1 MSRTPSNSAIC
12 SEINCASLS
21 AILLRPLMTSKHNV
35 KLYQLTSGLRL
46 DTTLQNFTRT
56 LHDPTL
62 HPSPT
67 TRKKPNAERFLTGG
81 TKMCWLLA
89 APNAEPQTAVNVGC
103 GPRYDYPSVAAL
115 RLPASGELAT
125 F

>member
-12 SEINCASLS
+12 SEISCASLS

-35 KLYQLTSGLRL
+35 KLYQLTSGLR
-46 DTTLQNFTRT
+46 
-56 LHDPTL
+56 
-62 HPSPT
+62 
-67 TRKKPNAERFLTGG
+67 EILTGG

-89 APNAEPQTAVNVGC
+89 APNAEPQTALNVGC

-115 RLPASGELAT
+115 RLPASGELST